1 MSRSEKRARRSPL
14 LLVVSGLG
22 VALALGLVGPAG
34 AGVPPTT
41 DTSSTTTPTTAPT
54 STTATTATTTTTV
67 PAPTTTAARQTT
79 TTRRTT
85 PTTKRAATTTTTIAV
100 STSVDV
106 LVPGDGTKG
115 AESTTTTTIQTAT
128 KISREDGSDRMLI
141 AAVIGGLLVLAA
153 GVGVLTWRYW
163 VATRPPLSSE

>member
-1 MSRSEKRARRSPL
+1 M
-14 LLVVSGLG
+14 VGSGLG
-22 VALALGLVGPAG
+22 VVLALALGLVGPAG

-54 STTATTATTTTTV
+54 STTAATTTTTV

-128 KISREDGSDRMLI
+128 KISQEDGSDRMLI